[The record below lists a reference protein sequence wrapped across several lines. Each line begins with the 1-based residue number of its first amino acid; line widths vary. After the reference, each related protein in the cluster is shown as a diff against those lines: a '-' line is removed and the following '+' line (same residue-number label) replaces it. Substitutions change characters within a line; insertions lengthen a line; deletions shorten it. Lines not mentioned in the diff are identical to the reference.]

1 MSTLGKLL
9 PKSQAKLLTQKAK
22 NLTKAQL
29 EKEMKAH
36 PRSNL
41 SFHDMEGLKAVA
53 IKRMNGGQTV
63 FTFKSHNFK
72 HDPQDPST
80 CSCA

>member
-29 EKEMKAH
+29 EKEIQSHQKELSGIESAMKKAMEKEEAG
-36 PRSNL
+36 SN
-41 SFHDMEGLKAVA
+41 F
-53 IKRMNGGQTV
+53 
-63 FTFKSHNFK
+63 
-72 HDPQDPST
+72 
-80 CSCA
+80 